1 MTPDH
6 GRFLSELSEKERT
19 LLILREELYEGSWK
33 EMILD
38 LSARLQKGPQVFELT
53 ETIEADLERIE
64 DLAKAL
70 PEFAR
75 HPTATRAFAFR
86 PAELRGEAC
95 PRLLSFSG

>member
-38 LSARLQKGPQVFELT
+38 LSARLQKGPRVFELT

-64 DLAKAL
+64 DLAKYENEHDINL
-70 PEFAR
+70 GDYLED
-75 HPTATRAFAFR
+75 
-86 PAELRGEAC
+86 EN
-95 PRLLSFSG
+95 

>member
-1 MTPDH
+1 MALNRGGVSEMTPDH

-53 ETIEADLERIE
+53 GTIEADLERIE
-64 DLAKAL
+64 DLAKYENEHDINL
-70 PEFAR
+70 GDYLED
-75 HPTATRAFAFR
+75 
-86 PAELRGEAC
+86 EN
-95 PRLLSFSG
+95 